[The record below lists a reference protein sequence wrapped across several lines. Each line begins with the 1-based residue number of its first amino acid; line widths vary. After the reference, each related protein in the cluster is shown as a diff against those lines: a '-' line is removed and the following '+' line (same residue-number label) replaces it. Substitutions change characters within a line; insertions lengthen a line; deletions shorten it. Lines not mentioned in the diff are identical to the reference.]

1 MARDWKDTMIIKEFF
16 KERNPI
22 EYGSVL
28 CNIANGVHAGANVNV
43 DNAEVIGNSILAK
56 MVGEK
61 VQGFSFKRKDQAVTL
76 ASAVKVNGEPYQFD
90 PQVLFQRLAWQDMET
105 LRTRLTMNYVSFHL
119 LWLNQLTS

>member
-1 MARDWKDTMIIKEFF
+1 MIIKEFI

-76 ASAVKVNGEPYQFD
+76 ASKSAVKVDGEPYQFD
-90 PQVLFQRLAWQDMET
+90 PQVLFQRLALARDG
-105 LRTRLTMNYVSFHL
+105 NIGCA
-119 LWLNQLTS
+119 